1 MLEQFGLVPCPG
13 WLWSHHLRE
22 SCLVCVICRI
32 LGMTF
37 EDVSL
42 RVLSLIIDVFAL
54 VLSSSIT
61 LTDIDVRGCV
71 GVGAVLTMKLDGSG
85 LSTIPCFREAL
96 TSL

>member
-1 MLEQFGLVPCPG
+1 MFTLKGWTLFLLLIACCFGALELMLEQFGLVPCPG

-42 RVLSLIIDVFAL
+42 RVLSLIIDVFTL

-61 LTDIDVRGCV
+61 LTDIDV
-71 GVGAVLTMKLDGSG
+71 
-85 LSTIPCFREAL
+85 
-96 TSL
+96 